1 MTEQKKAFIT
11 DALGELE
18 DRFIAE
24 AVEYKKAGFTWKY
37 TKELLT
43 VAACVA
49 VLFVS
54 VSAIRLIPIRRSDE
68 VANGAPEM
76 MQEAVAVESY
86 TTGLTGMPETTP
98 EEENAVMEGNAV
110 TNETAKQENAQDVI
124 SNAENLYKPI
134 GTEEKQV
141 EHYSKGIEWREITA
155 AEMDANKDVCG
166 YPTLESIQTSSCVK
180 WMSAEELLALDVDI
194 FMGTVV
200 NMQTYHV
207 TGGMTKYFTVATVE
221 VEDSI
226 RSGLAVGDTCRIYL
240 PFAKV
245 NGLTSTTSIIGD
257 LDKLES
263 GSRAIF
269 MPYQTTEEIGAGSGD
284 VWLSY
289 SDFSDYYFGE
299 GMRFMFLETETGT
312 SYETGVYEVPGGSE
326 ASLEDIAEYLRE
338 KISE

>member
-11 DALGELE
+11 DALGEIE

-37 TKELLT
+37 TKELVT

-54 VSAIRLIPIRRSDE
+54 VSAIRLIPISRSDE

-76 MQEAVAVESY
+76 MQEA
-86 TTGLTGMPETTP
+86 
-98 EEENAVMEGNAV
+98 ENAVMEGNTV
-110 TNETAKQENAQDVI
+110 SNETAKQENAQDVVNNI
-124 SNAENLYKPI
+124 ENLYKPI
-134 GTEEKQV
+134 GTEEKQG
-141 EHYSKGIEWREITA
+141 ELYSKGIEWREITA
-155 AEMDANKDVCG
+155 AEMDAGKDICG
-166 YPTLESIQTSSCVK
+166 YPTLDSVQTSSCVK

-226 RSGLAVGDTCRIYL
+226 RSELAVGDTCRIYL
-240 PFAKV
+240 PFANV

-257 LDKLES
+257 LDKLEI

-299 GMRFMFLETETGT
+299 GMRFMFLETENGT

-326 ASLEDIAEYLRE
+326 ASLEDIAEYLRD
-338 KISE
+338 KIAE